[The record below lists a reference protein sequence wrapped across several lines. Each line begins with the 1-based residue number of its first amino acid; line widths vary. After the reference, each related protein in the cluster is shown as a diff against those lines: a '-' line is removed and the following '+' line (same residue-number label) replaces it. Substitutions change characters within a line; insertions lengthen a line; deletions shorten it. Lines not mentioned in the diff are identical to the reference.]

1 MDTQQHPS
9 LFGLDISIEAAQL
22 LVLPIPWEGTVSF
35 RTGTSRAPQQVI
47 ELSHQIDHYD
57 PRIANAWT
65 LGVAALPLPRFVQEL
80 NQRALRI
87 RSAEDQ
93 QRKIAFLNQAS
104 LELLRWIEQTAT
116 YWLDRGKLIALLGG
130 EHSIT
135 PGLIAALHKRHP
147 RFSILHFDA
156 HADLRQSYEELTY
169 SHATAMYH
177 ALRYEAVDR
186 LISVG
191 IRDLSN
197 EEMQYVQRN
206 ADRVQLFHSWDLHTQ
221 LFSGTPWD
229 TLCDTIIDKLSDHV
243 YISFDIDVL
252 NPGDCPHT
260 GTPVPGGLSFMQVL
274 YLIHK
279 VYQSGRR
286 IIGFDLVEVGYH
298 PHNNLDAII
307 AAHLLYQLA
316 NIAIASNM
324 PLDNHQV
331 QVPQP

>member
-1 MDTQQHPS
+1 MDTQHRSS
-9 LFGLDISIEAAQL
+9 LFGLDVSIEAARL

-35 RTGTSRAPQQVI
+35 RTGTSQAPQQVI
-47 ELSHQIDHYD
+47 ALSYQIDHYD

-80 NQRALRI
+80 NQRALHT
-87 RSAEDQ
+87 RSSEDQ

-116 YWLDRGKLIALLGG
+116 HWLDQGKLIALLGG

-135 PGLIAALHKRHP
+135 PGLIAALQKRHP
-147 RFSILHFDA
+147 RFSVLHLDA
-156 HADLRQSYEELTY
+156 HTDLRQSYEELTY

-177 ALRYEAVDR
+177 TLQYDAVDR

-206 ADRVQLFHSWDLHTQ
+206 VDRIQLFHSWDLHTQ
-221 LFSGTPWD
+221 LFRGTPWD
-229 TLCDTIIDKLSDHV
+229 TLCDAIIDKLSNHV
-243 YISFDIDVL
+243 Y
-252 NPGDCPHT
+252 
-260 GTPVPGGLSFMQVL
+260 VPGGLSYMQVL

-298 PHNNLDAII
+298 PDNNLDAIV

-316 NIAIASNM
+316 NITIASNTL
-324 PLDNHQV
+324 LDNHQV
-331 QVPQP
+331 PQP